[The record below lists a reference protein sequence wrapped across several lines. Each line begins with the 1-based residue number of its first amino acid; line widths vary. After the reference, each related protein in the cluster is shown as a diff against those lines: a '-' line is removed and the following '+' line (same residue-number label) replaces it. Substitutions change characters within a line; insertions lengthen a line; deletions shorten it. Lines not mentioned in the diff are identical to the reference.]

1 MVFCKKKTH
10 KLEAFRV
17 GYHIIPEWLKTE
29 LETSFYKDKHIEINC
44 QFRGKAEIII
54 KYPNFIAKSGD
65 WIVKATN
72 GQLTSYKHEE
82 FIKLY
87 EVIYDDK

>member
-1 MVFCKKKTH
+1 MVFCRRKSD

-17 GYHIIPEWLKTE
+17 GYHIMPEWLKIE
-29 LETSFYKDKHIEINC
+29 LETSFYKDKHIKINHELK
-44 QFRGKAEIII
+44 GKAEIII
-54 KYPNFIAKSGD
+54 KYANFIAKSGD

-82 FIKLY
+82 FVKLY
-87 EVIYDDK
+87 EVIFDDK

>member
-1 MVFCKKKTH
+1 MVFCRRKSD

-29 LETSFYKDKHIEINC
+29 LETSFYKDKHIKINHELK
-44 QFRGKAEIII
+44 GKAEIII
-54 KYPNFIAKSGD
+54 KYPTFMAKSGD
-65 WIVKATN
+65 WIVKNTN
-72 GQLTSYKHEE
+72 GQLTAYKHKE